1 MMRACRSV
9 GSFLSLVLPVGS
21 AAFLTGCPEAPPA
34 PAPMPTPTPSA
45 QPSQPMMSDP
55 STLMELPGTR
65 VGSVSGVTPADS
77 LAAVG
82 GVATDGVTPGDVV
95 TFTDHQRSVV
105 SDGNV
110 VSILTVPNSN
120 PPKMFVMVKY
130 VVSPGGRPPVFGD
143 WVEFAAKQ

>member
-9 GSFLSLVLPVGS
+9 GSFLSLVLPVGI
-21 AAFLTGCPEAPPA
+21 AAAVTGCQVEPPPA
-34 PAPMPTPTPSA
+34 QAPALTTSA
-45 QPSQPMMSDP
+45 PPSQPMMSDL
-55 STLMELPGTR
+55 STLMELPGTK
-65 VGSVSGVTPADS
+65 VGAVAGVTGADT

-82 GVATDGVTPGDVV
+82 GVSTDGMAPGDVV
-95 TFTDHQRSVV
+95 TFTDHQRNVIC
-105 SDGNV
+105 DGNV

-143 WVEFAAKQ
+143 WAEFAAKQP